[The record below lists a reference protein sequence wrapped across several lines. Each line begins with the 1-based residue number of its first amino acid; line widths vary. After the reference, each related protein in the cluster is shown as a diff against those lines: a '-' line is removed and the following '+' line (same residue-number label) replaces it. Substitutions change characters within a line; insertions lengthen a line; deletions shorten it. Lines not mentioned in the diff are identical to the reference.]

1 MSYSDFTLNRVAKEF
16 NLTISE
22 RSDIFTEIPE
32 LTPSDFL
39 QETLRDNIA
48 LALGS
53 NTEKARSELI
63 IAPILVELRKQLN
76 YQISWFSGIDFSVD
90 ASKGLNGSCDFIIS
104 RSPELLFVSAPVM
117 TIVEAK
123 KENILA
129 GLGQCVAEMLAA
141 QIFNQNEGNEIPV
154 IYGAVTTGTNWK
166 FLRLNGQAIEID
178 LLEYFINDVGKILG
192 ILASGVNSSL
202 TPKVDGENV

>member
-1 MSYSDFTLNRVAKEF
+1 MSYSDFTLNRVAKDF

-22 RSDIFTEIPE
+22 RSAIFTETPE
-32 LTPSDFL
+32 LPPSNFL
-39 QETLRDNIA
+39 QETLRDNMA

-76 YQISWFSGIDFSVD
+76 YQISWFSGVDFSVD
-90 ASKGLNGSCDFIIS
+90 ATKGLNGSCDFIIS
-104 RSPELLFVSAPVM
+104 QSPELLFVSAPVI

-141 QIFNQNEGNEIPV
+141 QIFNQNEGNEIPI
-154 IYGAVTTGTNWK
+154 IYGSVTTGTNWK
-166 FLRLNGQAIEID
+166 FLRLAGQTLEID
-178 LLEYFINDVGKILG
+178 LVEYFINDLSKILG
-192 ILASGVNSSL
+192 ILASGINSNIAGKLDS
-202 TPKVDGENV
+202 

>member
-22 RSDIFTEIPE
+22 RSDIFAEVPE
-32 LTPSDFL
+32 LAPSAFL
-39 QETLRDNIA
+39 QETLRDNMA

-90 ASKGLNGSCDFIIS
+90 ATKGLNGSCDFIIS
-104 RSPELLFVSAPVM
+104 RSSELLFVRAPVM

-141 QIFNQNEGNEIPV
+141 QIFNQKEGNEISV

-166 FLRLNGQAIEID
+166 FLRLEGQAIEIH

-192 ILASGVNSSL
+192 ILASGIISS
-202 TPKVDGENV
+202 P